1 MKVVGLIPVRLESS
15 RLPEKAIKDICGL
28 PMIIHVLKRTQ
39 MAKSLAQV
47 FVATDSSQI
56 ANLVRLHDGNVIMTG
71 AHHRTGSDR
80 IAEAAL
86 KIDADIIVNVQGDEA
101 LVNPEHIDM
110 GVQGLIES
118 DAEVSL
124 LVTEFNETNSPSNIK
139 AVLNKKN
146 EIMYLSR
153 ADIPSIARS
162 ATDCMYKAY
171 HVVTFRKEFLLAYAK
186 MEQTPLELVEFNEYL
201 RILENG
207 YKIQGI
213 KVESKAIS
221 VDTSED
227 LDFVKSQMEHDD
239 IFPSYWRKKV

>member
-47 FVATDSSQI
+47 FVATDSVRV
-56 ANLVRLHDGNVIMTG
+56 ANLVRSYDGNVIMTG
-71 AHHRTGSDR
+71 SHHRTGSDR

-86 KIDADIIVNVQGDEA
+86 KIDADFIVNVQGDEA
-101 LVNPEHIDM
+101 LVNPEHIDK
-110 GVQGLIES
+110 GVQGLIQS

-124 LVTEFNETNSPSNIK
+124 LVTKFSKPNAPSNIK
-139 AVLNKKN
+139 AVLNNKN

-153 ADIPSIARS
+153 SDIPSMSRS
-162 ATDCMYKAY
+162 TADYMYKAY
-171 HVVTFRKEFLLAYAK
+171 HIVSFRKEFLLAYAT
-186 MEQTPLELVEFNEYL
+186 MEQTPLELIEFNEYL

-207 YKIQGI
+207 YKIQGV
-213 KVESKAIS
+213 KVESQAIS
-221 VDTSED
+221 VDTPED
-227 LDFVKSQMEHDD
+227 LDFVRSQMELDE
-239 IFPSYWRKKV
+239 ILPAYLPKKS